1 MAIPDYQSLMLPI
14 LELAS
19 DKKEHSIRE
28 AIDGLSEKFGLSDA
42 EKTEL
47 LPSGQQY
54 VFENRVGWART
65 YLKKAG
71 LLNTTKRSYFQISD
85 EGIKVL
91 DSKPKRIDAKYLTR
105 FPQFLEFK
113 TKKKERVTEHG
124 WITQVD
130 EIDAP
135 TPQEFIELGYQKIR
149 DDLAQDIL
157 TNIKNCTPKFF
168 EKLVVELLLKMG
180 YGGSRIDAGEAIG
193 QSGDGGIDG
202 IIKEDRLGLD
212 VIYLQ
217 AKRWEGV
224 VGSKEIRN
232 FVGSLVGKKAT
243 KGVFLTTSD
252 FTKDAKE
259 YIETVNHKVVLID
272 GEKLTQL
279 MFEFNL
285 GLQTTNTYE
294 IKRIDVDYFSEE

>member
-1 MAIPDYQSLMLPI
+1 MAIPDYQTLMLPV
-14 LELAS
+14 LELAA

-28 AIDGLSEKFGLSDA
+28 AIDTLSDKFRLSDP
-42 EKTEL
+42 ERTEL

-54 VFENRVGWART
+54 IFENRVGWART

-71 LLNTTKRSYFQISD
+71 LLKTTKRSFFQITD
-85 EGIKVL
+85 EGTRVL
-91 DSKPKRIDAKYLTR
+91 DSKLKQIDIKYLQQ
-105 FPQFLEFK
+105 FPQFLEFR
-113 TKKKERVTEHG
+113 TKKKPKEIVHA
-124 WITQVD
+124 WITHVD
-130 EIDAP
+130 GVETQ
-135 TPQEFIELGYQKIR
+135 TPQELIEFGYQKIR
-149 DDLAQDIL
+149 NDLAQDIL
-157 TNIKNCTPKFF
+157 MSIKDCSPRFF
-168 EKLVVELLLKMG
+168 ERLVVELLLKMG

-202 IIKEDRLGLD
+202 IIKEDKLGLD

-243 KGVFLTTSD
+243 KGVFITTSS
-252 FTKDAKE
+252 FTNDALD

-279 MFEFNL
+279 MFEYNL
-285 GLQTTNTYE
+285 GLQTINTYD
-294 IKRIDVDYFSEE
+294 IKRIDIDYFTED